1 MDFRSSAPQSKRRL
15 KNFTCHESNVI
26 LILADRI
33 LRVLTGSGKGA
44 PALNSLKQNSS
55 QSMLSTRPEYQK
67 FFQEYSKIETSK
79 VVKHFKVLLVTLLLK
94 QQFAKMHLR
103 LLGILIKGFKKK
115 LSTYLK
121 VHLSVTLFSDD
132 TDVIHY

>member
-33 LRVLTGSGKGA
+33 LRVLTGGGKGA

-67 FFQEYSKIETSK
+67 FFRNIQKLRHPKLLNISKSC
-79 VVKHFKVLLVTLLLK
+79 L
-94 QQFAKMHLR
+94 
-103 LLGILIKGFKKK
+103 
-115 LSTYLK
+115 
-121 VHLSVTLFSDD
+121 
-132 TDVIHY
+132 